1 MHSVLQMVLLVLALA
16 ASHAGA
22 VEFCAKGGIGAANGA
37 VAHAEAPDGPP
48 GPDPVGGIGGT
59 GLTAALAP
67 DDEAAVVGT
76 ITRFGSVCVNGEHV
90 RYESDTPTTLDGIAD
105 TQRSLQLG
113 QVVRLNVRRDGGELV
128 ARRIDVV
135 DAVVGP
141 VTERDEA
148 GRWFAVMGRR
158 VFLGPHTMFGNAGP
172 AVPEIGVRIAASGI
186 PRADGRLFTTRVQAA
201 ATASQA
207 FVSGM
212 LTELDGRLLEV
223 EGVAVRLAVGDLPP
237 DLEVGTEVSVR
248 GTWSGDIL
256 EADEIVAD
264 PLYTS
269 DVAPALVSVEGYL
282 DRCVGPGGHAIGGL
296 AVRLPADVAPAVWV
310 GRRVIGAGRPVTGG
324 GLVLESLRTSPL
336 DDLGSV
342 ASDASADRP
351 VRICQPLVV
360 VPAAV
365 PAVVPTSGA
374 MSTGTSPGEP

>member
-1 MHSVLQMVLLVLALA
+1 MRRFLQVVLLALVLE
-16 ASHAGA
+16 ASGVGA
-22 VEFCAKGGIGAANGA
+22 VDFCAKGGIGAANGA
-37 VAHAEAPDGPP
+37 VAHAEPPGSPP
-48 GPDPVGGIGGT
+48 GPDPVGGMGGT
-59 GLTAALAP
+59 GLTAALGP
-67 DDEAAVVGT
+67 GEEAALVGT

-90 RYESDTPTTLDGIAD
+90 RYRSDTPTALDGVPD
-105 TQRSLQLG
+105 TPRSLQLG
-113 QVVRLNVRRDGGELV
+113 QVVRLHVRHDGGELV

-172 AVPEIGVRIAASGI
+172 AVPEIGARIAASGI
-186 PRADGRLFTTRVQAA
+186 PRANGHLVTTRVQGAGP
-201 ATASQA
+201 TMPS

-223 EGVAVRLAVGDLPP
+223 EGVAVRLSAGAVPP
-237 DLEVGTEVSVR
+237 DLEVGTQVSVR
-248 GTWSGDIL
+248 GTWSGDVL
-256 EADEIVAD
+256 DADEIVLD
-264 PLYTS
+264 PLFNS
-269 DVAPALVSVEGYL
+269 DVAPVLVSVEGYL

-296 AVRLPADVAPAVWV
+296 AVSLPGEIAPAVWL

-324 GLVLESLRTSPL
+324 GLVLESLRPSPL
-336 DDLGSV
+336 DDVGEL

-360 VPAAV
+360 VPAV
-365 PAVVPTSGA
+365 
-374 MSTGTSPGEP
+374 SP

>member
-1 MHSVLQMVLLVLALA
+1 MRRFLQVVFLALVLKTSGVGA
-16 ASHAGA
+16 AD
-22 VEFCAKGGIGAANGA
+22 FCAKGGIGAANGA
-37 VAHAEAPDGPP
+37 VADAKTPGGPP
-48 GPDPVGGIGGT
+48 GPDPVGGMGGT
-59 GLTAALAP
+59 GLTAALRP
-67 DDEAAVVGT
+67 GDEAAVVGT
-76 ITRFGSVCVNGEHV
+76 ITRFGSVCVNGEHI
-90 RYESDTPTTLDGIAD
+90 RYQSDTSTALDGVAD
-105 TQRSLQLG
+105 TPRSLQLG
-113 QVVRLNVRRDGGELV
+113 QVVRLHVRRDNGELV
-128 ARRIDVV
+128 AGRIEVV

-141 VTERDEA
+141 VTQRDEA
-148 GRWFAVMGRR
+148 GRWFSVMGRR

-172 AVPEIGVRIAASGI
+172 AVPEIGTRIAASGI
-186 PRADGRLFTTRVQAA
+186 PLANGHLVTTRVQRAGP
-201 ATASQA
+201 ATPA

-256 EADEIVAD
+256 EADEIIAD
-264 PLYTS
+264 QLYTS

-282 DRCVGPGGHAIGGL
+282 DHCVGPGGHAIGGL

-310 GRRVIGAGRPVTGG
+310 GRRVIGVGRPVTGG

-336 DDLGSV
+336 DDVGSV

-351 VRICQPLVV
+351 VRICTPLVV
-360 VPAAV
+360 VPSVV
-365 PAVVPTSGA
+365 PASGA

>member
-1 MHSVLQMVLLVLALA
+1 MRRFLQVVLLALVLKT
-16 ASHAGA
+16 AGA
-22 VEFCAKGGIGAANGA
+22 GAADFCAKGSIGAANGA
-37 VAHAEAPDGPP
+37 VAHAEAPPSGPP
-48 GPDPVGGIGGT
+48 GPDPVGGMGGT
-59 GLTAALAP
+59 GLTASLP
-67 DDEAAVVGT
+67 PGEDAAVVGT

-90 RYESDTPTTLDGIAD
+90 RYQPDTPTVLDGVAD
-105 TQRSLQLG
+105 TPRALQLG
-113 QVVRLNVRRDGGELV
+113 QVVRLHVRRDNGDLL
-128 ARRIDVV
+128 ARRIEVV

-172 AVPEIGVRIAASGI
+172 AVPEIGARIAASGI
-186 PRADGRLFTTRVQAA
+186 PRADGRLVTTRVQGAGS
-201 ATASQA
+201 ATPA

-223 EGVAVRLAVGDLPP
+223 EGVAVRLPAGAVPP
-237 DLEVGTEVSVR
+237 DLEVGNEVSVR

-256 EADEIVAD
+256 DADEIVAD
-264 PLYTS
+264 PLFTA

-296 AVRLPADVAPAVWV
+296 AVRLPAQVSPAAWM
-310 GRRVIGAGRPVTGG
+310 GRRVIGTGRPATGG

-336 DDLGSV
+336 DDVGEI

-351 VRICQPLVV
+351 VRICQPL
-360 VPAAV
+360 AV
-365 PAVVPTSGA
+365 LP
-374 MSTGTSPGEP
+374 